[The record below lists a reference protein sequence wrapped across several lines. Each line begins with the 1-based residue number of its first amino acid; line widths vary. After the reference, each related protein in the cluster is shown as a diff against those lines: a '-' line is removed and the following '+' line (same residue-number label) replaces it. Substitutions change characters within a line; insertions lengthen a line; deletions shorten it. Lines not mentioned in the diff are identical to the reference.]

1 MSASSG
7 SDLLLSI
14 ALLAA
19 AIVLLVMITP
29 SPVQKAAWQQR
40 EVAAPASEVITA
52 AITYV
57 QDLGYAIDTID
68 RESGLVKT
76 QYAGRGQLYGAAGV
90 IGNILAGEARYAV
103 TILVTPLS
111 ASSSRVRVNLIAENW
126 NQGSIF
132 VTGHWAE
139 APSMNGQREYAAFF
153 SGLLRTLG
161 ITAAE
166 AANLASRPMGEM
178 AYFGA
183 TG

>member
-40 EVAAPASEVITA
+40 EVAAPASEVVTA

-132 VTGHWAE
+132 VTGHWTEDAL
-139 APSMNGQREYAAFF
+139 MYGQREYGAFF

-161 ITAAE
+161 IAAAE
-166 AANLASRPMGEM
+166 AVNLAVRPMGEM
-178 AYFGA
+178 AYSGA

>member
-1 MSASSG
+1 
-7 SDLLLSI
+7 
-14 ALLAA
+14 
-19 AIVLLVMITP
+19 MITP

-90 IGNILAGEARYAV
+90 IGNIIAGEARYAV
-103 TILVTPLS
+103 TILVAPLS

-126 NQGSIF
+126 EQGSIF

-139 APSMNGQREYAAFF
+139 APSMNGQREYETFF
-153 SGLLRTLG
+153 EGLLHTLG
-161 ITAAE
+161 IAAAE
-166 AANLASRPMGEM
+166 AAGIASRSIDKV
-178 AYFGA
+178 ACVGA